1 MANTNTEIEWKSVEG
16 FEGQY
21 EVSNTGLVKS
31 LKGKNERIDRFDVTL
46 EKYSKGYLMTIKD
59 VLSGI
64 SDR

>member
-31 LKGKNERIDRFDVTL
+31 FKGKTERIDRFDSNVQEIL
-46 EKYSKGYLMTIKD
+46 KR
-59 VLSGI
+59 LSY
-64 SDR
+64 DDCRRYKR